1 MPVPNLLRKITE
13 SLSHPALVQTGET
26 KTADGRWALL
36 AVVQSGTPP
45 AILKEIA
52 ELAGDFPIVF
62 EEHSEREFC
71 ARPAYP
77 ARGE

>member
-1 MPVPNLLRKITE
+1 MPVPDLLRKLTE
-13 SLSHPALVQTGET
+13 SISHPALVQTGET

-36 AVVQSGTPP
+36 AVVRRDTPP
-45 AILKEIA
+45 AVLEEIA

-62 EEHSEREFC
+62 ENAEREFC

-77 ARGE
+77 ERGE